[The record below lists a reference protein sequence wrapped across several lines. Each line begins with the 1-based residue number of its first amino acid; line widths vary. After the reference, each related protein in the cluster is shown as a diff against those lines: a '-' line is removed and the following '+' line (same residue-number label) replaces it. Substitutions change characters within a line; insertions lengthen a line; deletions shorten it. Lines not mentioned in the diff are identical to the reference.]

1 MRNMARRFQRNA
13 VHISGSCFIV
23 TVQSIKKC
31 CTYVC
36 HNFRGEY
43 DMISNDDWWDACCC
57 PCIWI
62 DTVSKKT
69 PCFQA
74 SSMFIPTGLS
84 VALQDARNSVRKMRE
99 KTKCNLVSIKRL
111 FPLVHSLLW
120 KYAAPKQTQPYRW
133 TWRSRSKMKSI
144 LFDIHWLDTQ
154 DVFFAQQI
162 HIFFF
167 WHIYIF
173 TYSHF
178 SISANLHV
186 YIFTD
191 LNKKLHK
198 HLHIHIYIF
207 ENLHLPVHIHI
218 YIFTHLQLNIHIAMF
233 A

>member
-13 VHISGSCFIV
+13 VHISGSCFII

-167 WHIYIF
+167 D
-173 TYSHF
+173 
-178 SISANLHV
+178 IST
-186 YIFTD
+186 F
-191 LNKKLHK
+191 
-198 HLHIHIYIF
+198 LHIHMFLYLQIYM
-207 ENLHLPVHIHI
+207 
-218 YIFTHLQLNIHIAMF
+218 FTYLQI
-233 A
+233 